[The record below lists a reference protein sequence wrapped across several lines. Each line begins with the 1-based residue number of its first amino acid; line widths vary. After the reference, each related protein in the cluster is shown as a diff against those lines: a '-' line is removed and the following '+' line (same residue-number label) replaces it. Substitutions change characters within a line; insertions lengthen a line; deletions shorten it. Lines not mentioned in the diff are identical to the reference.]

1 MNKGKHAIV
10 IGASMGGLLAARA
23 LADHY
28 QQVTI
33 LERDH
38 FPALGEQRKGVP
50 QGRHA
55 HGLLAE
61 GLRVLEEFFPG
72 LTRDLVARGAKEG
85 DIIEGG
91 SWYQNGGFHAQFDS
105 ELIGLLLSRPLLE
118 GYVRSRVLALS
129 GVRALEGA
137 SVKGLLHEE
146 GRVRGVRLDEEGLY
160 DLEAE
165 LVVDASGRGSQA
177 PKWLEAMGFERPR
190 EELVKID
197 LGYATRLYK
206 RRPQDFGGKD
216 AFIIGSN
223 APDPRGGVALYIEG
237 DRWIVTLAG
246 FLGDYPPTD
255 EAGWLEF
262 AKSLPVP
269 HIYQMIKDAEPLSE
283 ITAYK
288 FPGSQR
294 RRYEKLAR
302 FPQGFLVTGDAI
314 CSFNPIFG
322 QGMTAAAA
330 EAKLLSEC
338 LSAGRQD
345 LARRFF
351 KKAAVLVDS
360 PWNIAVGAD
369 LRYPQVQGPRN
380 LMVNFINW
388 YVAKLHVAARQDPA
402 VVLAFQKVANLMAPP
417 PTLLAPQ
424 IALRVLWGNLFRRKA
439 PQGSRPATA
448 MASD

>member
-1 MNKGKHAIV
+1 MKKGKHAVV

-38 FPALGEQRKGVP
+38 FPPLGEQRKGVP

-55 HGLLAE
+55 HGLLAQ

-72 LTRDLVARGAKEG
+72 LTPDLVAQGAKEG

-105 ELIGLLLSRPLLE
+105 GLIGLLLSRPLLE
-118 GYVRSRVLALS
+118 GYVRSRVLALP
-129 GVRALEGA
+129 GVRALEGV
-137 SVKGLLHEE
+137 SVKGLLHEG
-146 GRVRGVRLDEEGLY
+146 GRVKGVRLDEGGH

-165 LVVDASGRGSQA
+165 LVVDACGRGSQA
-177 PKWLEAMGFERPR
+177 PKWLQAMGFQRPQ

-246 FLGDYPPTD
+246 FLGDHPPTD
-255 EAGWLEF
+255 ERGFLEF

-269 HIYQMIKDAEPLSE
+269 HIYELIKDAEPLSDL
-283 ITAYK
+283 TAYK

-294 RRYEKLAR
+294 RRYERLTR
-302 FPQGFLVTGDAI
+302 FPEGFLVTGDAI

-338 LSAGRQD
+338 LKTGREN
-345 LARRFF
+345 LAPRFF

-369 LRYPQVQGPRN
+369 LRYPQVQGPRSP
-380 LMVNFINW
+380 MVNFINW

-417 PTLLAPQ
+417 PTLLAPN

-439 PQGSRPATA
+439 QQGSRPAATVQA
-448 MASD
+448 GD